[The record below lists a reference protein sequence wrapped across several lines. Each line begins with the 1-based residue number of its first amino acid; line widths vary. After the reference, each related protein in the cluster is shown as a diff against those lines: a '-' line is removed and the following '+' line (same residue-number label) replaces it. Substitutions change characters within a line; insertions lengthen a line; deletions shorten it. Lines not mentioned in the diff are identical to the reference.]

1 MALDL
6 DIWTAEFLS
15 EELGGRPDLAVAT
28 LRQAIDIYTREKLQ
42 KILDGTGCDRWAN
55 VPFTTKE
62 QLRANGQLGNG
73 DNSALQLSEADL
85 QHELDFYTGGLKL
98 VVDETDNVLILL
110 PSEDGRAGTF
120 FADAATRIGAKT
132 IAYGEA
138 FTQTQSGG
146 REEAEQILQ
155 LIRDEGVTCVI
166 ASPTHMVALA
176 RAAARQAEA
185 GADEIYL
192 RSVLLSGGLAPNKTV
207 MMLEETFQAM
217 IFEFS
222 DVADVGLGFAVSC
235 GYGKGSHIRET
246 DIFIELINPVTGEVV
261 RTESPKTPGF
271 SNYGE
276 IVFTTLNRDSAP
288 LVRYRTGYYSRWI
301 FGECPCGSWLK
312 RLDKIYPPEE

>member
-42 KILDGTGCDRWAN
+42 KILDGTDCDRWAN
-55 VPFTTKE
+55 VPFTTRE
-62 QLRANGQLGNG
+62 QLNAEEGASLK
-73 DNSALQLSEADL
+73 LSEADL

-98 VVDETDNVLILL
+98 VIDETDTVLILL
-110 PSEDGRAGTF
+110 PTEDGGTGKF
-120 FADAATRIGAKT
+120 FSDAADNIGAKT
-132 IAYGEA
+132 IKYGEA
-138 FTQTQSGG
+138 FTRTESGG
-146 REEAEQILQ
+146 REEADQILQ
-155 LIRDEGVTCVI
+155 LIRDEGITCVI

-192 RSVLLSGGLAPNKTV
+192 RSILLSGGLAPNKTV
-207 MMLEETFQAM
+207 MMLEEIFQAM

-312 RLDKIYPPEE
+312 RLDKVYPPEEK

>member
-15 EELGGRPDLAVAT
+15 EELEGRPDLAVAT

-42 KILDGTGCDRWAN
+42 KILDGTNYDRWSEI
-55 VPFTTKE
+55 PFTTKE
-62 QLRANGQLGNG
+62 QLCGEEGTFP
-73 DNSALQLSEADL
+73 QLSAADL

-98 VVDETDNVLILL
+98 VIDETDTVLILL
-110 PSEDGRAGTF
+110 PSEEIGAGKF
-120 FADAATRIGAKT
+120 FADAANNIGAKA
-132 IAYGEA
+132 IEYGEA
-138 FTQTQSGG
+138 FTQTETGG
-146 REEAEQILQ
+146 REEADKILQ

-192 RSVLLSGGLAPNKTV
+192 RSILLSGGLAPNKTV
-207 MMLEETFQAM
+207 MMLEEIFQAM

-222 DVADVGLGFAVSC
+222 DVPDAGLGFAVSC

-261 RTESPKTPGF
+261 RFESPKTPGF

-312 RLDKIYPPEE
+312 RLDKIYPPEEN

>member
-6 DIWTAEFLS
+6 DIWTAEYLS

-42 KILDGTGCDRWAN
+42 KILDGTNYDRWSEI
-55 VPFTTKE
+55 PFTTKE
-62 QLRANGQLGNG
+62 QLYGEEETFP
-73 DNSALQLSEADL
+73 QLSAADL

-98 VVDETDNVLILL
+98 VIDETDKVLILL
-110 PSEDGRAGTF
+110 PSEKNGAGKF
-120 FADAATRIGAKT
+120 FANAANNIGAKA
-132 IAYGEA
+132 IEYGEA
-138 FTQTQSGG
+138 FTQTELGG
-146 REEAEQILQ
+146 REEADKILQ

-176 RAAARQAEA
+176 RAASRQVEA

-192 RSVLLSGGLAPNKTV
+192 RSILLSGGLAPNKTV
-207 MMLEETFQAM
+207 MMLEEIFQAM

-222 DVADVGLGFAVSC
+222 DVPDAGLGFAVSC

-261 RTESPKTPGF
+261 RFESPNTPGF

-312 RLDKIYPPEE
+312 RLDKIYPPEEK